1 MASEVQKLIRD
12 LASAGVPIKDTKSGW
27 LIGAPDGTS
36 IAVHRTESDHRAIKN
51 TMARLK
57 RAGVQLDKE
66 TDMDIKA
73 RKQTLESVQR
83 VLVEMGN
90 PAQFQVSKVYGELDI
105 APATAYRALTQLGYT
120 KVGHGVWGGADD
132 IKPTEIVEAP
142 APTEESQRVDEY
154 MKELESIEVRVYES
168 KPMPWG
174 SEPTQVKHYNKSKA
188 SEVPMFTPAMGV
200 PMATEPVD
208 EEREFLDSKDSFVL
222 DTKQIGDLTIDQL
235 ARSLEVAGL
244 QFEIRA
250 WR

>member
-36 IAVHRTESDHRAIKN
+36 IAVHRTESDHRAMKN

-66 TDMDIKA
+66 TDMDIQA
-73 RKQTLESVQR
+73 RKTTLESVKR
-83 VLVEMGN
+83 VLAEMGN
-90 PAQFQVSKVYGELDI
+90 PAQFQVSKVYGDLEI

-120 KVGHGVWGGADD
+120 KIGHGVWGGADD
-132 IKPTEIVEAP
+132 IKTTEIVEAP
-142 APTEESQRVDEY
+142 VVVMDDDQRVDEY
-154 MKELESIEVRVYES
+154 IKQLESIEVRVYDS
-168 KPMPWG
+168 KPMPWDTK
-174 SEPTQVKHYNKSKA
+174 PKA
-188 SEVPMFTPAMGV
+188 SDVPMFTPSIGV
-200 PMATEPVD
+200 PVAIEPTND
-208 EEREFLDSKDSFVL
+208 DREFIDSKDSFVI